1 LPQKFQQKYQKLIFG
16 TSNQQTSFPENPM
29 RHIAIPF
36 TTPKLPRA
44 FQALL
49 LACAVAAL
57 SACGATSNPAPTSP
71 ATPREISKVDALAD
85 PFSLTSNAVVP
96 TQSRIIFYR
105 PLDSASEGAS
115 SIYINGRYHA
125 SLVPGGYSLICI
137 TPGPA
142 QLGLRHL
149 DVQKRPNKDGF
160 DSITE
165 MTAMGGKNQYV
176 RVRSQN
182 GKAIVLVPVTEQQA
196 LKELPSTRLQ
206 VHTISRVAEATEC
219 VDAPATA
226 PTAPIAASL
235 NTERLQLSFDT
246 LFAFNRSDSAGL
258 TQQGLR
264 AIEQLLNQIRDQ
276 FSRVETVRII
286 GHADPIGDAR
296 ANDALS
302 TARAKTIRDVISA
315 RSSNTIRITSE
326 GRGERELAVT
336 QCTDQPTP
344 ANIACNQPNRRVSIE
359 VTGIKR

>member
-1 LPQKFQQKYQKLIFG
+1 
-16 TSNQQTSFPENPM
+16 M
-29 RHIAIPF
+29 HHIATLF
-36 TTPKLPRA
+36 TMPKSSRA
-44 FQALL
+44 VQALV
-49 LACAVAAL
+49 LACAVASL
-57 SACGATSNPAPTSP
+57 TACGATSNPTPTSQ
-71 ATPREISKVDALAD
+71 ATPREISKIDALGD
-85 PFSLTSNAVVP
+85 PFGLTSNAVAP

-115 SIYINGRYHA
+115 SIYVNGRYHA
-125 SLVPGGYSLICI
+125 SLVPGGYSPICI

-182 GKAIVLVPVTEQQA
+182 GKATVLVPVTEQQA

-206 VHTISRVAEATEC
+206 VHTISRVADATEC
-219 VDAPATA
+219 VEATAPA
-226 PTAPIAASL
+226 PTAPIPAPL

-258 TQQGLR
+258 TNQGLR
-264 AIEQLLNQIRDQ
+264 ALDQLLNQIRDQ
-276 FSRVETVRII
+276 FSRVEKVNII

-302 TARAKTIRDVISA
+302 TARAKTIRDYIAA
-315 RSSNTIRITSE
+315 RSADSIRITSE

-336 QCTDQPTP
+336 QCSDQPTP

>member
-1 LPQKFQQKYQKLIFG
+1 MLHFA
-16 TSNQQTSFPENPM
+16 T
-29 RHIAIPF
+29 PF
-36 TTPKLPRA
+36 TTHKLPRA

-49 LACAVAAL
+49 LACAIAAL
-57 SACGATSNPAPTSP
+57 SACGATANPAPTSQ
-71 ATPREISKVDALAD
+71 ATPREVSKIDALAD
-85 PFSLTSNAVVP
+85 PFSLTSNAVAP

-115 SIYINGRYHA
+115 SIYVNGRYHT
-125 SLVPGGYSLICI
+125 SLVPGGYSPICI

-165 MTAMGGKNQYV
+165 MTAMGGKSQFV

-206 VHTISRVAEATEC
+206 VHTISRVADAAEC
-219 VDAPATA
+219 VEAPAVIVQ
-226 PTAPIAASL
+226 PPL
-235 NTERLQLSFDT
+235 KTERLQLTADT

-264 AIEQLLNQIRDQ
+264 AIDLLLNQIRDQ
-276 FSRVETVRII
+276 FSSVEKVHII
-286 GHADPIGDAR
+286 GHTDPIGDAR
-296 ANDALS
+296 ANETLS
-302 TARAKTIRDVISA
+302 TARAKTIRDYIADRSA
-315 RSSNTIRITSE
+315 NSIRITSE

-336 QCTDQPTP
+336 QCSDQPTP

>member
-1 LPQKFQQKYQKLIFG
+1 
-16 TSNQQTSFPENPM
+16 M
-29 RHIAIPF
+29 RHSATPF
-36 TTPKLPRA
+36 TPPKLPRA

-49 LACAVAAL
+49 LACAIVAL
-57 SACGATSNPAPTSP
+57 SACGATSNPAPTSQ
-71 ATPREISKVDALAD
+71 ATPREISKIDALGD
-85 PFSLTSNAVVP
+85 PFSLTSNAVAP

-115 SIYINGRYHA
+115 SIYVNGRYHV

-137 TPGPA
+137 KPGPA

-182 GKAIVLVPVTEQQA
+182 GKAIVLVPVTEQLA
-196 LKELPSTRLQ
+196 IKELPSTRLQ
-206 VHTISRVAEATEC
+206 VHTISRVEDATEC
-219 VDAPATA
+219 VEATA
-226 PTAPIAASL
+226 PTAPIPAQI

-258 TQQGLR
+258 TNQGLR
-264 AIEQLLNQIRDQ
+264 ALDQLLNQIRDQ
-276 FSRVETVRII
+276 FSRVEKVNII

-302 TARAKTIRDVISA
+302 TARAKTIRDYIAA
-315 RSSNTIRITSE
+315 RSANNTRITFE

-336 QCTDQPTP
+336 NCSDQPTP
-344 ANIACNQPNRRVSIE
+344 ANIACNQPNRRVAIE

>member
-1 LPQKFQQKYQKLIFG
+1 
-16 TSNQQTSFPENPM
+16 M
-29 RHIAIPF
+29 RHIATLFIM
-36 TTPKLPRA
+36 PKTSRA
-44 FQALL
+44 IQALV

-57 SACGATSNPAPTSP
+57 SACGSTSNPTPTSQ
-71 ATPREISKVDALAD
+71 ATPREISKIDALGD
-85 PFSLTSNAVVP
+85 PFSLTRNAVAP

-115 SIYINGRYHA
+115 SIYVNGRYHA
-125 SLVPGGYSLICI
+125 SLVPGGYSPICI

-206 VHTISRVAEATEC
+206 VHTISRVADATEC
-219 VDAPATA
+219 VEAPAPA
-226 PTAPIAASL
+226 PTAPIPAPL

-246 LFAFNRSDSAGL
+246 LFAFNRSDSAGM
-258 TQQGLR
+258 TNQGLR
-264 AIEQLLNQIRDQ
+264 ALDQLLNQIRDQ
-276 FSRVETVRII
+276 FSRVEKVNII

-302 TARAKTIRDVISA
+302 TARAKTIRDYIAA
-315 RSSNTIRITSE
+315 RSANNAQITFE

-336 QCTDQPTP
+336 HCSDQTTP
-344 ANIACNQPNRRVSIE
+344 ANIACNQPNRRVAIE

>member
-49 LACAVAAL
+49 LACTIAAL

-71 ATPREISKVDALAD
+71 ASPREISKIDALAD
-85 PFSLTSNAVVP
+85 PFSLTSNAVAP
-96 TQSRIIFYR
+96 SQSRIIFYR

-115 SIYINGRYHA
+115 SIYVNGRYHA
-125 SLVPGGYSLICI
+125 SLVPGGYSPICI

-149 DVQKRPNKDGF
+149 DVQNRPNKDGF

-165 MTAMGGKNQYV
+165 LTAMGGKNQYV

-219 VDAPATA
+219 VEATA
-226 PTAPIAASL
+226 PTAPTPAAL

-264 AIEQLLNQIRDQ
+264 AIDQLLNQIRDQ

-286 GHADPIGDAR
+286 GHADPIGDAL

-302 TARAKTIRDVISA
+302 AARAKTVRDVIAA

-336 QCTDQPTP
+336 QCSDKPTP